1 MTIRATLKTIAS
13 SNSRRSADSANQVL
27 EENKITY
34 FKQLCGKTKTQL
46 KNIGLSYKEICDI
59 EIKLQLEGLDL
70 KNNY

>member
-1 MTIRATLKTIAS
+1 MKNNELNRTLNELKLNKSTEEL
-13 SNSRRSADSANQVL
+13 L
-27 EENKITY
+27 EGNKITQL
-34 FKQLCGKTKTQL
+34 KQLCNKTKTQL

>member
-1 MTIRATLKTIAS
+1 MNMKNEILDRNIVELKL
-13 SNSRRSADSANQVL
+13 ADSANQVL

>member
-1 MTIRATLKTIAS
+1 MYMKNEILDRNIMELKL
-13 SNSRRSADSANQVL
+13 ADSANQVL

>member
-1 MTIRATLKTIAS
+1 MYMKNEILDKNIIELKL
-13 SNSRRSADSANQVL
+13 ADSANQVL
-27 EENKITY
+27 EENQITY

>member
-1 MTIRATLKTIAS
+1 MYMKNEILDKNIIELKL
-13 SNSRRSADSANQVL
+13 ADSANQVL